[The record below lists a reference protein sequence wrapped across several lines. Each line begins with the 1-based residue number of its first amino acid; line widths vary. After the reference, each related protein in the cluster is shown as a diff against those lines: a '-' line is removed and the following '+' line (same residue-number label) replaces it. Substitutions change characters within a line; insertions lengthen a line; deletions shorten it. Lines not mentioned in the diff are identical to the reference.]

1 MEQKE
6 IPLLIISFSIVLLT
20 LLGTLLVF
28 FLYFQKKKSKF
39 LMDKME
45 AELFFNSE
53 LAKSRIEIKE
63 QTLSNISRELHD
75 NIGQILSVAVM
86 QLNLMVAKI
95 DTDDKNEIDEVRKL
109 VSKSLDE
116 IRMVAKLINGDVE
129 LQSGFID
136 AVTEDL
142 NRITKLKIIN
152 GNLNISGQ
160 IQPIDPQHEVI
171 IYRILQEAISN
182 ALKYSHSKTID
193 VDICFDAR
201 ECIIEVTDSGIGF
214 NNATVA
220 KGSGLAN
227 MNTRARLIGAAFL
240 VSSRPNEGTKL
251 KIVYPLEKGR
261 KE

>member
-6 IPLLIISFSIVLLT
+6 IPLLIISFSIVLFT

-86 QLNLMVAKI
+86 QLNLMVGK
-95 DTDDKNEIDEVRKL
+95 TDSDVKNEIDEVRKL

-136 AVTEDL
+136 AVKEDL

-152 GNLNISGQ
+152 GNLNVSGTEQ
-160 IQPIDPQHEVI
+160 LIDPQHEVI

-193 VDICFDAR
+193 VDIHFNTTD
-201 ECIIEVTDSGIGF
+201 CIIEVTDSGIGF
-214 NNATVA
+214 NNATVT

-227 MNTRARLIGAAFL
+227 MNTRAKLIGAAFS
-240 VSSRPNEGTKL
+240 VSSRQNEGTRIRIL
-251 KIVYPLEKGR
+251 YPLQQIPKD
-261 KE
+261 

>member
-1 MEQKE
+1 
-6 IPLLIISFSIVLLT
+6 
-20 LLGTLLVF
+20 
-28 FLYFQKKKSKF
+28 
-39 LMDKME
+39 MDKME

-86 QLNLMVAKI
+86 QLNLMVAK
-95 DTDDKNEIDEVRKL
+95 TESEGKNEIDEVRKL

-116 IRMVAKLINGDVE
+116 IRMVAKLINGDIE

-152 GNLNISGQ
+152 GTLNVNGIA
-160 IQPIDPQHEVI
+160 QPIDPQHEVI

-193 VDICFDAR
+193 VDIHFNPTD
-201 ECIIEVTDSGIGF
+201 CIIEVIDSGIGF
-214 NNATVA
+214 NNATVT

-227 MNTRARLIGAAFL
+227 MNTRAKLIGAAFS
-240 VSSRPNEGTKL
+240 VSSRQNEGTKL
-251 KIVYPLEKGR
+251 KIVYPLQRGSKD
-261 KE
+261 